1 MKRRGHKLVSSRE
14 QAVQGIALVALLALA
29 GLALIGPSGLLAWG
43 EQASLLEER
52 KGRIAKLEAE
62 RDEIALRVAALDP
75 DHADPDMVGEMLKRN
90 LQVARDDEVILVLEP
105 ESGRQP

>member
-1 MKRRGHKLVSSRE
+1 M
-14 QAVQGIALVALLALA
+14 ALFVLLAIA

-52 KGRIAKLEAE
+52 KGRIAKLKAE
-62 RDEIALRVAALDP
+62 RDDIVLRVAALDP

-105 ESGRQP
+105 EEVR

>member
-1 MKRRGHKLVSSRE
+1 MTRKGHRLVSSRE
-14 QAVQGIALVALLALA
+14 QATQGIALVTLLALA

-52 KGRIAKLEAE
+52 KAQIALLEAE
-62 RDEIALRVAALDP
+62 RDDVRLRVDALDP

-90 LQVARDDEVILVLEP
+90 LQVARDDEIILVLEP
-105 ESGRQP
+105 EQGE